1 MAGTQSPFGNGNG
14 GGSGGR
20 AGPNNFVSNPG
31 GGGGAGKGRDLLT
44 TQSPPNTTGVDA
56 NPDTVPAGGTIPI
69 VESPEPAKMPFKL
82 GNG

>member
-14 GGSGGR
+14 GGSGSR

-31 GGGGAGKGRDLLT
+31 GGGAGKGRDLLT
-44 TQSPPNTTGVDA
+44 TQTPPNTTGVDA
-56 NPDTVPAGGTIPI
+56 NPDTVPAGGTIPV
-69 VESPEPAKMPFKL
+69 VESPEPVNMPFKL